1 MKVKN
6 IKPILLKLPYLA
18 FVYLF
23 DKLCQAFRLSIRD
36 NVLDTFLSL
45 GEGFTKAF
53 ETLAPSFHPIDLTI
67 SVFGTGL
74 IILVMYVRGLEARK
88 YRKGK
93 EYGSARWSA

>member
-23 DKLCQAFRLSIRD
+23 DKLTEAFRLSLRGS
-36 NVLDTFLSL
+36 VMETLLSF
-45 GEGFTKAF
+45 GEGFAEAF
-53 ETLAPSFHPIDLTI
+53 DTFAPSFHPVDFTVAVI
-67 SVFGTGL
+67 GTGL
-74 IILVMYVRGLEARK
+74 IFLVLFVRGLEARK

-93 EYGSARWSA
+93 EYGSARCGA